1 MNLTEHYVL
10 DTAAL
15 LAMGG
20 NKQVSGLI
28 HAAAASD
35 DVRLWV
41 PVLCLLEAERERGGT
56 VAHVGVLLEVLRVID
71 DDYALALT
79 VAELCRESAPGGVDF
94 GVAAAVHAAR
104 PNLMLPDGALV
115 ATVAPEPYAR
125 LGVGVMDLNR

>member
-10 DTAAL
+10 DTPTL

-20 NKQVSGLI
+20 NKQVSSLV

-35 DVRLWV
+35 DVRLWA
-41 PVLCLLEAERERGGT
+41 PVLCLLEAERERPGV
-56 VAHVGVLLEVLRVID
+56 VAHAGVLLDVLRLLD
-71 DDYALALT
+71 DDYAMAVT
-79 VAELCRESAPGGVDF
+79 VAELSRDNVPF

-104 PNLMLPDGALV
+104 PNAMLPEGALM
-115 ATVAPEPYAR
+115 ATVAPDAYNR

>member
-10 DTAAL
+10 DTATL

-41 PVLCLLEAERERGGT
+41 PVLCLLEAERERGGI
-56 VAHVGVLLEVLRVID
+56 VAHAGVLLDVLRIVE
-71 DDYALALT
+71 DDYAMAVT
-79 VAELCRESAPGGVDF
+79 VAELCRDGLGF
-94 GVAAAVHAAR
+94 GVAAAVHTAR
-104 PNLMLPDGALV
+104 PNAMLPDGGLLT
-115 ATVAPEPYAR
+115 TVAPELYAG